1 MILLRRNFMIK
12 YCIIIC
18 WMNVVNE
25 CSEWRIILYI
35 WNKVVV
41 KFIQM
46 NVRKFVDEVCDELKL
61 WWSCDEVVMKYLSLN
76 CCDKALHHKLCES
89 FVMKS
94 WIVCCGR
101 IVKVCDENVLK
112 NCFIDCWNVC
122 WNVCCDK
129 AEMKVVKDVLKYV
142 E

>member
-1 MILLRRNFMIK
+1 
-12 YCIIIC
+12 
-18 WMNVVNE
+18 MNVVNE

-112 NCFIDCWNVC
+112 NCFIDCWMKYEMNAEINAAIMYVLC
-122 WNVCCDK
+122 WSCV
-129 AEMKVVKDVLKYV
+129 EVVSLTCHLIYHDEIV